1 MHVATLWLCLRDDAA
16 RATDHRAG
24 PGCFYSDQG
33 VYRVAGRCIVTAHRP
48 DNERIVITGMGVASC
63 FGNDVDTFY
72 DS

>member
-1 MHVATLWLCLRDDAA
+1 MLPRPPTTEPDLAA
-16 RATDHRAG
+16 YT
-24 PGCFYSDQG
+24 
-33 VYRVAGRCIVTAHRP
+33 VINRVAGRCIVTAHRP